1 MSLRPGGRSG
11 ITGWFGTGR
20 RSGERRRA
28 VATPM
33 LVNAVAS
40 GVSASTTLLVAWGVS
55 AAEFGRFTL
64 VLSIALIV
72 TVGMVMSLHFVMY
85 QELPRSRP
93 EEHRALI
100 STALLSTLVLGTAL
114 ALAGV
119 LAAPVLTAVLG
130 VDLRTLCFALALA
143 LAMAVNYLTESFLRG
158 LRKYGLTSA
167 LKIIVAFVYLGVS
180 AWFLFVLDVRDVD
193 WYLLAL
199 IGTNLLFALVS
210 AVGFRIDPRSWSRA
224 LARSLYRHGAYLTA
238 LGGLSAVLFGVDVI
252 FLNHWAEASEVGV
265 YSIYNNFPKRLLGV
279 VFADGI
285 GLVLLPALAVTDTSR
300 ALGRI
305 GRLSPAVFAAAALL
319 SFAAS
324 AVFFLLLRGEYPYSF
339 GLMALSAL
347 GIGTHTVFNLYSAAL
362 SMDGVRGAR
371 ALIAAQCAAAPIVL
385 AGQAALIAWQG
396 LAGGLVAF
404 ILSNL
409 VLTAAVVI
417 VSARVYRSRA
427 AAPSVRHPEVPR

>member
-1 MSLRPGGRSG
+1 MSLRPGGRR
-11 ITGWFGTGR
+11 W
-20 RSGERRRA
+20 A

-33 LVNAVAS
+33 AVNAIAS

-100 STALLSTLVLGTAL
+100 TTALLSTLVLGTAL

-119 LAAPVLTAVLG
+119 LAAPLLTALLG
-130 VDLRTLCFALALA
+130 VDPRTLCLALALA
-143 LAMAVNYLTESFLRG
+143 LSMAVNHLTESFLRG
-158 LRKYGLTSA
+158 RRKYGLTSG
-167 LKIIVAFVYLGVS
+167 LKIVIAFVYLGVS
-180 AWFLFVLDVRDVD
+180 AYCLLVLDIRNVD
-193 WYLLAL
+193 GYLLAL

-210 AVGFRIDPRSWSRA
+210 AVGFRIDPRSWSRS
-224 LARSLYRHGAYLTA
+224 LARSLYRHGAYLTV
-238 LGGLSAVLFGVDVI
+238 LGGLSAVIFGVDVI
-252 FLNHWAEASEVGV
+252 FLNHWASQTEVGV

-285 GLVLLPALAVTDTSR
+285 GLVLLPTLAVTDTST
-300 ALGRI
+300 ALRRI

-319 SFAAS
+319 SLAAS
-324 AVFFLLLRGEYPYSF
+324 AVFFLLLRDEYPYSF
-339 GLMALSAL
+339 GLMALAAL
-347 GIGTHTVFNLYSAAL
+347 GIGVHTVFNLYSAAL

-371 ALIAAQCAAAPIVL
+371 ALIAAQAAATPLVL
-385 AGQAALIAWQG
+385 ACQAALIAWQG
-396 LAGGLVAF
+396 LVGGLVAF
-404 ILSNL
+404 ILCNL
-409 VLTAAVVI
+409 VLIAAVVV
-417 VSARVYRSRA
+417 VSARVYRPGA
-427 AAPSVRHPEVPR
+427 EAPSVRRPEVRR

>member
-1 MSLRPGGRSG
+1 M
-11 ITGWFGTGR
+11 
-20 RSGERRRA
+20 A
-28 VATPM
+28 
-33 LVNAVAS
+33 VNAIAS

-85 QELPRSRP
+85 QELPRART

-100 STALLSTLVLGTAL
+100 TTALLSTLVLGTGL
-114 ALAGV
+114 ALAGL
-119 LAAPVLTAVLG
+119 LAAPALTTVLG
-130 VDLRTLCFALALA
+130 VDLRTLCLALALA

-158 LRKYGLTSA
+158 LRKYGLTSG
-167 LKIIVAFVYLGVS
+167 LKIVVAFVYLGVS
-180 AWFLFVLDVRDVD
+180 AYCLFVLDVRSVD

-210 AVGFRIDPRSWSRA
+210 AIGFRIDPRSWSRP

-252 FLNHWAEASEVGV
+252 FLNHWADPSEVGV

-279 VFADGI
+279 VVADGI
-285 GLVLLPALAVTDTSR
+285 GLVLLPTLAVMDTSA
-300 ALGRI
+300 ALRRI
-305 GRLSPAVFAAAALL
+305 GRLSPAVFAATALL

-324 AVFFLLLRGEYPYSF
+324 AVFFLLLRDEYPYSF

-347 GIGTHTVFNLYSAAL
+347 GIGAHTVFNLYSAAL
-362 SMDGVRGAR
+362 SMDGVRGAK
-371 ALIAAQCAAAPIVL
+371 ALIIAQAAAAPPVL
-385 AGQAALIAWQG
+385 ACQAALIAWQG
-396 LAGGLVAF
+396 LVGGLVAF
-404 ILSNL
+404 ILCNL
-409 VLTAAVVI
+409 ALIAVVVI
-417 VSARVYRSRA
+417 VSARVYRPRA
-427 AAPSVRHPEVPR
+427 QTPSVRHSEVRR